1 MVKSGY
7 GWLRLVVGG
16 YGWIRVATSGYEW
29 LRGLQGLQGL
39 LGLWEVMSGGEGSGI
54 KIFSSIELND
64 LMIYMICRFKMKDR
78 TSVQHLSRDD
88 LVCTDTNTSEDYP

>member
-1 MVKSGY
+1 MGYGWLCVVKSGY

-64 LMIYMICRFKMKDR
+64 LSIQNERSNIGATFIPR
-78 TSVQHLSRDD
+78 
-88 LVCTDTNTSEDYP
+88 

>member
-1 MVKSGY
+1 MGLQVVKGVTVGYGWLCVVKSGY

-16 YGWIRVATSGYEW
+16 YRWLRVATSGYGW

-39 LGLWEVMSGGEGSGI
+39 RGLWEVMSGGEGSGI

-64 LMIYMICRFKMKDR
+64 LESKRN
-78 TSVQHLSRDD
+78 L
-88 LVCTDTNTSEDYP
+88 